1 MYDLREKRL
10 RDQRWMINSSIR
22 QGLKQGLEQ
31 GMEKGMEQG
40 RQEGRKEGV
49 DLGIVLGQIKSFQ
62 KLLGLVPSN
71 DGELMAKDVAEL
83 QALAS
88 ELENQALKKFRG

>member
-1 MYDLREKRL
+1 MYDSREKRL
-10 RDQRWMINSSIR
+10 RDRRWMINSSIR
-22 QGLKQGLEQ
+22 QGLV
-31 GMEKGMEQG
+31 QG

-49 DLGIVLGQIKSFQ
+49 DLGMVLGQIKSFQ